1 MGDLKDM
8 WSPCGLG
15 GRGFGM
21 VCHEFLDYF
30 DLGGHERR
38 SVMCFKKCLMWLVD
52 IGEGLWW

>member
-15 GRGFGM
+15 GHGFGM
-21 VCHEFLDYF
+21 VCHEFLDCF
-30 DLGGHERR
+30 DLGGHVF
-38 SVMCFKKCLMWLVD
+38 VMCFKKCLMWLVD

>member
-1 MGDLKDM
+1 M

-15 GRGFGM
+15 GHGFGM
-21 VCHEFLDYF
+21 VCHEFLDCF
-30 DLGGHERR
+30 DLGGHV